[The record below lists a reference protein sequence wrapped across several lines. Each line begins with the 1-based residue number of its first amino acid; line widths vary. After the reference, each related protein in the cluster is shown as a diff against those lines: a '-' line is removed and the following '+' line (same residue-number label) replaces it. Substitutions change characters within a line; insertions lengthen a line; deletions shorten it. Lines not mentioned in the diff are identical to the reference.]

1 MSGLKPSSAKATSA
15 EQAIIVTG
23 GQHHVVLASPEDTI
37 RFLLP
42 EQHALLRTVCNVPWA
57 LWMSSIMS
65 SEMRQLVTKAQQAM
79 KAFVVGVAEQ
89 HAQRLG
95 PGIVDGDLLA
105 FDSALAVAATEIG
118 ERAARQQRPFPCLP
132 VDRIERTRLRIRHAH
147 RRSARLH

>member
-42 EQHALLRTVCNVPWA
+42 EQHALLRTVYNVPWA

-65 SEMRQLVTKAQQAM
+65 SEMRQLVTKA
-79 KAFVVGVAEQ
+79 
-89 HAQRLG
+89 
-95 PGIVDGDLLA
+95 
-105 FDSALAVAATEIG
+105 
-118 ERAARQQRPFPCLP
+118 
-132 VDRIERTRLRIRHAH
+132 
-147 RRSARLH
+147 